1 MEGSKK
7 RRPNLAKLFMAQPL
21 SQQDK
26 LIIGYYDEIL
36 DILKNMD
43 ISFVMNLFK
52 SLDITDIISININ
65 KVGYFCDH
73 YFVYIKSII
82 TRDKDEII
90 INQMFYKSSG
100 LSRSTGLKDIWLPT
114 TGISFDMIKKLEDNY
129 IIYYENLIHKRE
141 YNNDYINKDLLL
153 YGRFITEINA
163 KISKFL
169 YQQEQKNQEIF
180 KGPVLDISHISM
192 VRSFPGRTE
201 VSYAELIPD
210 LETNIINI
218 PNILEGGRQYY
229 KFINFNT
236 F

>member
-1 MEGSKK
+1 METKFK
-7 RRPNLAKLFMAQPL
+7 PNFKVFIPPKLSPDIVA
-21 SQQDK
+21 
-26 LIIGYYDEIL
+26 IISSYKEII
-36 DILKNMD
+36 DILKHMN
-43 ISFVMNLFK
+43 ISFVINLFE
-52 SLDITDIISININ
+52 SLNITDIISININ
-65 KVGYFCDH
+65 KVGYFYDH

-129 IIYYENLIHKRE
+129 IIYYENLIQKRE
-141 YNNDYINKDLLL
+141 YNNEHINKDLLL
-153 YGRFITEINA
+153 YGRFIKEINA

-169 YQQEQKNQEIF
+169 YQQEQRNQEIF
-180 KGPVLDISHISM
+180 KGPILDISHMSLI
-192 VRSFPGRTE
+192 RSFPGRTE

-210 LETNIINI
+210 LETNIVNI

>member
-1 MEGSKK
+1 METKFK
-7 RRPNLAKLFMAQPL
+7 PNFKVFIPPKLSPDIVA
-21 SQQDK
+21 
-26 LIIGYYDEIL
+26 IISSYKNII
-36 DILKNMD
+36 DILKHMN
-43 ISFVMNLFK
+43 ISFVINLFE
-52 SLDITDIISININ
+52 SLNITDIISININ
-65 KVGYFCDH
+65 KVGYFYDH

-82 TRDKDEII
+82 TKDKDEII

-100 LSRSTGLKDIWLPT
+100 LSRTTGLKDIWLPT

-169 YQQEQKNQEIF
+169 YQQEQRNQEIF
-180 KGPVLDISHISM
+180 KGPILDISHMSLI
-192 VRSFPGRTE
+192 RSFPGRTE

-210 LETNIINI
+210 LETNIVNI